1 MVAILVSAICALID
15 AYGGFAALLQLIKK
29 VFKGEKGGKL
39 GMGMLVGAMDIAT
52 ANNTVAIVMSNPI
65 AKEMAE
71 AYYLSEIA
79 ASTPDVRSDLVAK
92 VKDKIKDPNY
102 INSAVISS
110 VADRFLDSIGL

>member
-1 MVAILVSAICALID
+1 MIDRLGGLDPLQNLQNTKRVTNKPVTNTLEDTVSVS
-15 AYGGFAALLQLIKK
+15 Q
-29 VFKGEKGGKL
+29 E
-39 GMGMLVGAMDIAT
+39 
-52 ANNTVAIVMSNPI
+52 